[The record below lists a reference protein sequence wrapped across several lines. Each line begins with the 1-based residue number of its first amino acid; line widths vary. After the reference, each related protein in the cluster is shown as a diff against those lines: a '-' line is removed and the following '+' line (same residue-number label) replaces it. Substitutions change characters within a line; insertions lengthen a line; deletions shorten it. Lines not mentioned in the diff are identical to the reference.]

1 MQQTSMTSSFLAAAT
16 AGKLMARAMPKK
28 KDTKDNER
36 IT

>member
-16 AGKLMARAMPKK
+16 AGKLMARAMAEEGHER
-28 KDTKDNER
+28 DNER